1 MIPSGDVI
9 MIYSLKS
16 ASVANEIVSSIGVA
30 VVRDKR
36 VRSQREGVVGFI
48 VGGLG
53 KCGCRM

>member
-1 MIPSGDVI
+1 